1 MQDTNHSLS
10 HARQASARLVSR
22 LMHAEAELKKVFAL
36 QKDDPAA
43 LRRALRAA
51 TDAGLTDDI
60 SREVQ
65 KVRKHLEQAM
75 PCVCVGCAYMQLWHC
90 DHSCKAR

>member
-1 MQDTNHSLS
+1 M
-10 HARQASARLVSR
+10 QASARLVSR

-36 QKDDPAA
+36 QKDDRAA
-43 LRRALRAA
+43 LSRALRAA

-65 KVRKHLEQAM
+65 KVQKHLEQAM
-75 PCVCVGCAYMQLWHC
+75 PCVCVGCAYM
-90 DHSCKAR
+90 